1 MNLDRK
7 SGVGFVLAV
16 GVWAGLIS
24 GVVAVSQGVPEPVK
38 VITGAGN
45 NEVKPA
51 NVLPPDESE
60 KETLK
65 KYQASEWAGRFFRKA
80 LAPYGEWMDV
90 QKLGQVWRP
99 KVEKGWSP
107 YSVGDWVYTDL
118 GWVWT
123 GDEPFA
129 SIVYHYGRW
138 ARTKELGWVWVPGL
152 DWSGGWVSFRYGANY
167 VGWSPL
173 PPSVEWE
180 ENRGVG
186 VWVDKLGGLGPDH
199 YRFCSVSNFGAEKIR
214 EKFIPVSGN
223 AEAMRSTVNVTN
235 IVRLGKTVAVT
246 GLSHEIVSARSH
258 FSVVPVPLRKEPNLR
273 RFRELLSGVEGYPTV
288 RRDGSVFLLAPE
300 WRQFVDSGKAVK
312 MGFDLEEE
320 KVVKAGNDPRWLEG
334 KEAPADVA
342 ADAKK
347 AQEKKE
353 VTVTVF
359 SGWESVVGEGERKL
373 RAKVAREVSGLD
385 PVSFPAKQ
393 PSADDLPRF

>member
-129 SIVYHYGRW
+129 SIV
-138 ARTKELGWVWVPGL
+138 
-152 DWSGGWVSFRYGANY
+152 
-167 VGWSPL
+167 
-173 PPSVEWE
+173 
-180 ENRGVG
+180 
-186 VWVDKLGGLGPDH
+186 
-199 YRFCSVSNFGAEKIR
+199 
-214 EKFIPVSGN
+214 
-223 AEAMRSTVNVTN
+223 
-235 IVRLGKTVAVT
+235 VA
-246 GLSHEIVSARSH
+246 I
-258 FSVVPVPLRKEPNLR
+258 
-273 RFRELLSGVEGYPTV
+273 
-288 RRDGSVFLLAPE
+288 
-300 WRQFVDSGKAVK
+300 
-312 MGFDLEEE
+312 
-320 KVVKAGNDPRWLEG
+320 
-334 KEAPADVA
+334 A
-342 ADAKK
+342 AI
-347 AQEKKE
+347 
-353 VTVTVF
+353 
-359 SGWESVVGEGERKL
+359 G
-373 RAKVAREVSGLD
+373 
-385 PVSFPAKQ
+385 
-393 PSADDLPRF
+393 